1 MNKKALGITAGA
13 LAAVLLAGGGGY
25 YALTS
30 GSSDIQLTS
39 ADITTAAK
47 EDLISSVS
55 ATGTVAAERELSL
68 TTSLT
73 GPIQSLE
80 AKVGDRVD
88 AQQLLG
94 RMDTTDTER
103 ELEAQRTAQE
113 AGKLE
118 SVHQIEDAQL
128 QLRQLQESLDQ
139 GLNQRSTA
147 HSLQST
153 PLRVSTPK
161 RRRNSMKPSL
171 PRETAPRLRKPAP
184 PSTKHATECATPSP
198 SPSKQRLLPSAPP
211 PKTSLVCRP
220 PVPS

>member
-30 GSSDIQLTS
+30 GSSDIQLTA
-39 ADITTAAK
+39 ADVTTAAK

-73 GPIQSLE
+73 GPIQSLD

-113 AGKLE
+113 ASKLE

-128 QLRQLQESLDQ
+128 QLRQLQDSLDQ
-139 GLNQRSTA
+139 GLNPDINSAQSAVNSARGEYDEAQRQLDQAVATKGDRPEAVSYTHLRA
-147 HSLQST
+147 H
-153 PLRVSTPK
+153 
-161 RRRNSMKPSL
+161 
-171 PRETAPRLRKPAP
+171 ET
-184 PSTKHATECATPSP
+184 
-198 SPSKQRLLPSAPP
+198 
-211 PKTSLVCRP
+211 
-220 PVPS
+220 